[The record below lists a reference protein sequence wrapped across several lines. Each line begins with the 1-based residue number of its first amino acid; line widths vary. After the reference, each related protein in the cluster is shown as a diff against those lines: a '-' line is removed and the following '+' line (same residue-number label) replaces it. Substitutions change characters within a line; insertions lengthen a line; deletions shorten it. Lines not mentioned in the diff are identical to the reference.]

1 MSSSAGSGANDS
13 SVYIFLGVLILLVIR
28 RFSRV
33 IRGSKV
39 SKGRTI
45 VFSIYYLGFAGLL
58 IAVSVVSGG
67 VSAVDLVLYALVGAV
82 GAYGSYVFSDARIGF
97 WKGADGS
104 IYYKGAIIVYL
115 IYIVGLIAR
124 IAIDLVFIGP
134 QAFTFSFGG
143 ASPTLSSTAIDAG
156 IATDVLLSLGRG
168 AAGREKPA
176 GDEEVQRH
184 HGGEGGGHRHTSEH
198 PASVSPHHTL

>member
-1 MSSSAGSGANDS
+1 MSSSAGSGANDTS
-13 SVYIFLGVLILLVIR
+13 IYVFLGILILLVIR

-39 SKGRTI
+39 SMGRTI
-45 VFSIYYLGFAGLL
+45 LFSIYYLGFAGLL

-82 GAYGSYVFSDARIGF
+82 GGYGSYVLSNTRIGF

-104 IYYKGAIIVYL
+104 IYFKGAIVVYL

-124 IAIDLVFIGP
+124 IAIDLTFIGP
-134 QAFTFSFGG
+134 QAFTFSLGG
-143 ASPTLSSTAIDAG
+143 TPPTLSSTAIDAG
-156 IATDVLLSLGRG
+156 IVTDLLLSLGVGLLVGRNLRVMKRYN
-168 AAGREKPA
+168 AIVAGKEAVTDTPPNIPL
-176 GDEEVQRH
+176 V
-184 HGGEGGGHRHTSEH
+184 
-198 PASVSPHHTL
+198 

>member
-1 MSSSAGSGANDS
+1 VSSSAGAGANDS

-45 VFSIYYLGFAGLL
+45 VFSIYYIGFAGLL

-67 VSAVDLVLYALVGAV
+67 VSAVDLVAYALVGAI
-82 GAYGSYVFSDARIGF
+82 GAYGSYVFSDRRIGF

-104 IYYKGAIIVYL
+104 IFYKGAIIVYL

-124 IAIDLVFIGP
+124 IAIDLAFIGP

-143 ASPTLSSTAIDAG
+143 ASPALSSTAIDAG
-156 IATDVLLSLGRG
+156 IATDVLLCLGVGLLVGRNLRVMKRYN
-168 AAGREKPA
+168 AIVAGKE
-176 GDEEVQRH
+176 
-184 HGGEGGGHRHTSEH
+184 
-198 PASVSPHHTL
+198 SVAETPPNIPLL

>member
-1 MSSSAGSGANDS
+1 VSSSAGAGANDS
-13 SVYIFLGVLILLVIR
+13 SVYVFLGILMLLVIR

-45 VFSIYYLGFAGLL
+45 LFSIYYLGFAGLL

-82 GAYGSYVFSDARIGF
+82 GGYGSYAFSDRRMGF
-97 WKGADGS
+97 WKTADGS

-115 IYIVGLIAR
+115 VYIVGLFAR
-124 IAIDLVFIGP
+124 IAIDLAFIGP
-134 QAFTFSFGG
+134 QAFTFSLGG
-143 ASPTLSSTAIDAG
+143 TPPTLSSTAIDAG
-156 IATDVLLSLGRG
+156 IATDLLLSLGVGLLVGRNLRVMKRY
-168 AAGREKPA
+168 AAIVA
-176 GDEEVQRH
+176 GKE
-184 HGGEGGGHRHTSEH
+184 
-198 PASVSPHHTL
+198 SVTDTPPNIPLL